1 MSWIKRE
8 KRTPKPNWNAIRQVN
23 KGFFKYNVKLNLD
36 KLRNTLRITLISIW
50 EYVIPIWKISGLFK
64 NIKSKKD
71 LKNFIQE
78 RSAHVTQTTLY
89 GYLKTR
95 IGVKYIAMME
105 DDRFLESINIAKW
118 NIYVVALAD
127 CSFYVYS
134 YLISEK
140 NLKENDCT
148 EIFLNILENEKNNG
162 LSEKIYNKGKADF
175 LKRIENI
182 DFNKYHLEDPFKESG
197 EALYYWSPIADELKS
212 LDKKIVLNSISLKW
226 GLMKEEFKK
235 ITKDLKFN

>member
-1 MSWIKRE
+1 M
-8 KRTPKPNWNAIRQVN
+8 
-23 KGFFKYNVKLNLD
+23 KLNLN
-36 KLRNTLRITLISIW
+36 KLRNTLRITLISLW

-64 NIKSKKD
+64 SIKSKKD
-71 LKNFIQE
+71 LKNFVQE

-105 DDRFLESINIAKW
+105 DERFLKSINLAKW

-127 CSFYVYS
+127 CAFYVYS

-140 NLKENDCT
+140 NLKENDCK

-162 LSEKIYNKGKADF
+162 LSDEIFDRGKNSF
-175 LKRIENI
+175 LERFDKVNFSNYYLNE
-182 DFNKYHLEDPFKESG
+182 PFKESG
-197 EALYYWSPIADELKS
+197 QALYYWSPIADELKS
-212 LDKKIVLNSISLKW
+212 LDKKIVLNSIHLKW
-226 GLMKEEFKK
+226 RLMQDEFKK
-235 ITKDLKFN
+235 LTKDLKFN